1 MTKRKRTTGQTTLYK
16 TPRTGMNAGAPE
28 ELTVPTNGARR
39 VALVTNPVI
48 ILVIQIFRNG
58 LTKLWWRP

>member
-1 MTKRKRTTGQTTLYK
+1 MTKRKRTKGQTTLYK

-39 VALVTNPVI
+39 VALVINYTVFFIDLYNS
-48 ILVIQIFRNG
+48 
-58 LTKLWWRP
+58 